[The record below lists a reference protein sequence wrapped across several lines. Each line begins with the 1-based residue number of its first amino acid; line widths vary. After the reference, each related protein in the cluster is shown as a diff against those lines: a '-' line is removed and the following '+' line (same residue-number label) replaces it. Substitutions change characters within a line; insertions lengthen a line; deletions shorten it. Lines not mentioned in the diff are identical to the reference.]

1 VNIPKNWRVWNDH
14 AGGEGGKIMGRNSNF
29 SINEVEYL
37 ENNWGS
43 KSINA
48 IASSLNRS
56 VSSILNKKSRLQL
69 GAFLDNGEYI
79 SINQLFKAIG
89 RENSVSYTLRNWIRK
104 GFPVKNK
111 KVLNSSFRVVYLED
125 FWKWAREY
133 RMHVNFS
140 KFKENELGL
149 EPNWVKEQRKA
160 DIAFSKYKTVPWTR
174 KEDSQLESLLGIFRY
189 SYRELSMQ
197 ILRTEA
203 AIKGRINDLGLNMW
217 PIKDLSRSWR
227 SEEISIVIDMYNNGY
242 RSDVIKEYINK
253 SGQAINGKI
262 ERLIRDGILVKHK

>member
-1 VNIPKNWRVWNDH
+1 
-14 AGGEGGKIMGRNSNF
+14 MGRNSNF
-29 SINEVEYL
+29 SISEVEYL
-37 ENNWGS
+37 ENNWGI

-48 IASSLNRS
+48 MANDLNRS
-56 VSSILNKKSRLQL
+56 ISSILNKKTRLQL

-79 SINQLFKAIG
+79 TVNQLFKAIG
-89 RENSVSYTLRNWIRK
+89 REKGTGYTLRNWIRK

-133 RMHVNFS
+133 RMHIDFS

-149 EPNWVKEQRKA
+149 EPDWVKGQRRA
-160 DIAFSKYKTVPWTR
+160 DIAFSKYKVTPWTK

-203 AIKGRINDLGLNMW
+203 GIKRRINDLGLNMW
-217 PIKDLSRSWR
+217 PIRDLSRSWR
-227 SEEISIVIDMYNNGY
+227 SEEISIVTDMYNNGY
-242 RSDVIKEYINK
+242 KSDVIKEYINK
-253 SGQAINGKI
+253 SAQAINGKI